1 MQLDLF
7 GHHNIISNEPT
18 DTKECR
24 LCKNEK
30 AASEFYVAKKVQHHS
45 NHKSKNTLK
54 VYYDN
59 RCKECCISL
68 EKEKIALKKRHR
80 YPESNVCDC
89 CGIICTE
96 KLVFDH
102 CHDKLKW
109 RGWLCRSCNVGIGM
123 LGDNISGLKRAIKYL
138 KKEEGR

>member
-7 GHHNIISNEPT
+7 EIHNIISNEPT
-18 DTKECR
+18 DTNECR

-30 AASEFYVAKKVQHHS
+30 DASEFYIIRTVLSH
-45 NHKSKNTLK
+45 HKSKETIK

-59 RCKECCISL
+59 RCKECCKSIEQ
-68 EKEKIALKKRHR
+68 EKKALKKKHR
-80 YPESNVCDC
+80 YPDSNVCDC

-96 KLVFDH
+96 KLMFDH
-102 CHDKLKW
+102 CHDKLIW

-123 LGDNISGLKRAIKYL
+123 LGDNISGLKQAIEYL
-138 KKEEGR
+138 KKVEGR

>member
-30 AASEFYVAKKVQHHS
+30 PVSEFYIAKQVLS
-45 NHKSKNTLK
+45 NHKSKDTIK

-68 EKEKIALKKRHR
+68 ELEKITLKKKHR
-80 YPESNVCDC
+80 YPDSNVCDC